1 MPDEKTKTPPAAQ
14 PAAAPPTE
22 EEPVKTLTVEVIGDI
37 SVDGHLKGE
46 KFEMRADYVQMFVD
60 QKLVKEAK

>member
-14 PAAAPPTE
+14 SAAAPPAE
-22 EEPVKTLTVEVIGDI
+22 EEPIKTVMVEVISEI

-46 KFEMRADYVQMFVD
+46 RFEMRADYLQMFVD
-60 QKLVKEAK
+60 QKLVKEVK

>member
-1 MPDEKTKTPPAAQ
+1 MPDEKTKTPPAVQ
-14 PAAAPPTE
+14 PAAPHPAG
-22 EEPVKTLTVEVIGDI
+22 EEPSRVMVEVIGEI

-46 KFEMRADYVQMFVD
+46 KFEMREDYLQMFVD